1 MYGGDDNE
9 YAIAAVQDKMGD
21 FIIGGFTETFGAGIR
36 DMFLFKVSEGGDT
49 LWTHTY
55 GGESIDAAIDMKQ
68 TTDGGFIMTG
78 YTFSYG
84 AGNSDVY
91 VIRTDSNGQVLWQKT
106 FGGALNDIGHAI
118 AETADGGF
126 VIAGET
132 ESFSVSNRDIYLVRL
147 NADGELQWSFT
158 YGGMDYEAGNAISL
172 RENGDIAIAGYTRG
186 EGAGA
191 EDFLLLLTDD
201 QGTMKWARTYGGP
214 EDETAKEII
223 SLADKGF
230 LITGYARSFS
240 AGGLD
245 VYLVRTDSIGISGCD
260 QEVENFN
267 ARNITSA
274 QGAPVSEVSFGTVV
288 KERPTLTGS
297 TNTSVANACKVLNT
311 VSGESMEEP
320 FTIYPN
326 PAHDVLLI
334 KSSSPLFAGSC
345 TISLFDPYG
354 RRLVHIPLES
364 GDETIDLPILPPGM
378 YVVAIF
384 DGRDTWTR
392 TIVIR

>member
-1 MYGGDDNE
+1 
-9 YAIAAVQDKMGD
+9 
-21 FIIGGFTETFGAGIR
+21 
-36 DMFLFKVSEGGDT
+36 
-49 LWTHTY
+49 
-55 GGESIDAAIDMKQ
+55 
-68 TTDGGFIMTG
+68 MTG